1 MLYDRLVKI
10 RQRKES
16 ANEDQL
22 FWGKSLEKQY
32 KKAADAISI
41 HNIWLQ
47 PKEICIE
54 YNLKKLID
62 FQAVKFMD
70 SPLFYLLG
78 IVDTIEP
85 LKIYKDC
92 GFSDEYILKN
102 LYFGFGNNSI
112 KVSQAVRSELDFS
125 KLLKQIKYFENW
137 LDMDIKFNDN
147 NFELIFK

>member
-1 MLYDRLVKI
+1 
-10 RQRKES
+10 
-16 ANEDQL
+16 
-22 FWGKSLEKQY
+22 
-32 KKAADAISI
+32 
-41 HNIWLQ
+41 
-47 PKEICIE
+47 
-54 YNLKKLID
+54 
-62 FQAVKFMD
+62 MD